1 MSPKP
6 NFKQMSLQQLRS
18 YILDH
23 RNDSEAWKEFASRPR
38 PNAIYFDSDM
48 SISEQK
54 AKLQSLL
61 ESET

>member
-1 MSPKP
+1 MSRKP
-6 NFKQMSLQQLRS
+6 NFKEMSLQELKS
-18 YILDH
+18 YVLNH

-38 PNAIYFDSDM
+38 PNAIHFDSNM

-61 ESET
+61 ES